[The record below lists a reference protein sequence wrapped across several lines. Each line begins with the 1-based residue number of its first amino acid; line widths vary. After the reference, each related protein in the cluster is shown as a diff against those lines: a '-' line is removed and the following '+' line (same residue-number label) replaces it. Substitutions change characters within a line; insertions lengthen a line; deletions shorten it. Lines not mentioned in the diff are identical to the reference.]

1 MRLLPKSK
9 LYGQPA
15 GHVRD
20 FLLHIGP
27 DTFNQV
33 YLKQRL
39 QLSDH
44 ETNTVLSG
52 LLADNYVM
60 DAVPIDD
67 LPGYGLTPRGLQL
80 AVSTFAYKIKR
91 EVGEQLLSGVISR
104 AANAEAQRPFVFQVT
119 KIALFGSMLT
129 DSALVHD
136 VDLAI
141 AVETPYDGAAFD
153 EAQQRRIDAATKSG
167 KRFRSMLAS
176 VVWPRMEITDYL
188 RGGSRHISLHSFNEL
203 ELMQCPYRV
212 VFEKKLSL

>member
-9 LYGQPA
+9 LYGKPA
-15 GHVRD
+15 VHVRD

-52 LLADNYVM
+52 LLADNYVV

-91 EVGEQLLSGVISR
+91 EVGEQFLSGVISR

-141 AVETPYDGAAFD
+141 AVETPYDGAVFAP
-153 EAQQRRIDAATKSG
+153 I
-167 KRFRSMLAS
+167 
-176 VVWPRMEITDYL
+176 EI
-188 RGGSRHISLHSFNEL
+188 
-203 ELMQCPYRV
+203 
-212 VFEKKLSL
+212 

>member
-1 MRLLPKSK
+1 MRLVPNSK
-9 LYGQPA
+9 LYGRPA
-15 GHVRD
+15 VHIRD

-33 YLKQRL
+33 YLKERL
-39 QLSDH
+39 QLSDQ

-52 LLADNYVM
+52 LLADNYVV
-60 DAVPIDD
+60 DALPIDD
-67 LPGYGLTPRGLQL
+67 LPGYGLAPRGLQL

-91 EVGEQLLSGVISR
+91 EVGEQLLAGVISR
-104 AANAEAQRPFVFQVT
+104 ASNAEAQRPFVFQVT

-176 VVWPRMEITDYL
+176 VVWPRMELTEYL

-212 VFEKKLSL
+212 VFEKKLSV